1 MKIKTVKALKKETK
15 HVTDVTAE
23 WEELKE
29 TTQPISGFENIPSV
43 SVQDNDL
50 IKVEFLGEPEQRKT
64 KDGKEVAYA
73 IVKMLA
79 PHVGFDR
86 EKREEVNLKAGDK
99 ASINLKR
106 HKILWM
112 QTEKHVPLTG
122 KKLIIGV
129 VGEIPTK
136 RGKPAKD
143 YRFKEL

>member
-1 MKIKTVKALKKETK
+1 MEIRTVKALKAKTK
-15 HVTDVTAE
+15 PVSGFISE
-23 WEELKE
+23 LEELKE
-29 TTQPISGFENIPSV
+29 TTPPISGFENIPSV

-50 IKVEFLGEPEQRKT
+50 IKVEFLGEPEQRIT

-122 KKLIIGV
+122 KTLIIGV